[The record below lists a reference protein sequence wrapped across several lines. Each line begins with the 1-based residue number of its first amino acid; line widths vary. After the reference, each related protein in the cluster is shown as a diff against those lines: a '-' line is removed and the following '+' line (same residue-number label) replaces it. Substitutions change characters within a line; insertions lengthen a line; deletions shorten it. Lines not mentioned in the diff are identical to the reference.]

1 MPKTKLQEKWAL
13 GIFSEEWDGNLR
25 TLELA
30 LQLSGFN
37 VITRKK
43 CLFVAFDNLEC
54 MTDINRDFSEFFARS
69 TAFLCHRQTLGSMIK
84 SLEKNYDSNNIQ
96 SREQQED

>member
-30 LQLSGFN
+30 LQLSGYN

-43 CLFVAFDNLEC
+43 CLFVAFDDLGC
-54 MTDINRDFSEFFARS
+54 MTDIYRDFSEFFARS
-69 TAFLCHRQTLGSMIK
+69 TVFLARKQTLSEMVK
-84 SLEKNYDSNNIQ
+84 SLEKNYDGNNIQ